1 MRYALIG
8 TLIALIGSVIGI
20 IGFDYYYQYTQ
31 EQELENMIV
40 SCMEQYGHYS
50 EQLVSCLND
59 NTPSSIQN
67 KQDRWEDLG
76 IEVP

>member
-1 MRYALIG
+1 MRYVLIG
-8 TLIALIGSVIGI
+8 TIIALIGSLIGI

>member
-1 MRYALIG
+1 MRYVLIG
-8 TLIALIGSVIGI
+8 TIIALIGSVIGI

-67 KQDRWEDLG
+67 KQDRWKDLG